1 MRSALRFTLVP
12 VVACVAASGI
22 PGSALGQTAN
32 YSSQQAVQ
40 GKPLQLNVH
49 ASGNKVTC
57 APAAL
62 PIIKVI
68 EPPTS
73 GTLTVRQGEMTTNK
87 LGNCDRVKLPAQ
99 ILFYTARS
107 DFVGRDHL
115 VYGLSSANGQA
126 EVFDITI
133 EVKEATP
140 SEKKPDGDKV

>member
-1 MRSALRFTLVP
+1 MRSVLRFALVP
-12 VVACVAASGI
+12 AVVCVAASGI
-22 PGSALGQTAN
+22 PGAAFGQTAN
-32 YSSQQAVQ
+32 YSSQQALQ
-40 GKPLQLNVH
+40 GTPLRLNVH
-49 ASGNKVTC
+49 ASGNKITC

-73 GTLTVRQGEMTTNK
+73 GTLTIRQGEMTTNK

-107 DFVGRDHL
+107 DFIGRDHL
-115 VYGLSSANGQA
+115 VYGLTSANGQG

-133 EVKEATP
+133 EVKEGTP
-140 SEKKPDGDKV
+140 SGKKPDGEKI